1 MYKEEKMTCK
11 NCKNFKCKKKIDN
24 GEIYLKIYEKQKHID
39 EIVEAERKKF
49 NKAWLVKEQHFS

>member
-1 MYKEEKMTCK
+1 MTCK
-11 NCKNFKCKKKIDN
+11 NCKNCKCKKKIDN